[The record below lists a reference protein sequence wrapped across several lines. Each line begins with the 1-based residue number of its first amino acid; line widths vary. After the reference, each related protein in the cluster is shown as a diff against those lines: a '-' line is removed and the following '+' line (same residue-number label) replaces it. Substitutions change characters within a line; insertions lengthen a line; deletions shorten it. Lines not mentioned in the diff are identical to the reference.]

1 MADKKT
7 SIKIDQKFLDELE
20 ALEQEADGAFS
31 MPAEKYQEKKLA
43 KKKSEA

>member
-1 MADKKT
+1 MADKKIST
-7 SIKIDQKFLDELE
+7 KIDQEFLDELE

-31 MPAEKYQEKKLA
+31 MPAEEYQEKKLA